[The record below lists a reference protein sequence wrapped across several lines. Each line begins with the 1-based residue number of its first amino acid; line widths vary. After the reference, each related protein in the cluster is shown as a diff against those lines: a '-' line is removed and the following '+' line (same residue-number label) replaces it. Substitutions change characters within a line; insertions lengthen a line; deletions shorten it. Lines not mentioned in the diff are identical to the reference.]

1 MRSLNMEKKDY
12 GDGQRLSFQ
21 ENELKNAPITPN
33 PIEYEDID
41 KAFYDFFKD
50 NVKLVDENG
59 KSFGTYT
66 FFSSQRFSEFSQTWG
81 HDDADGNLLMNFFTI
96 TRENNPN
103 WGNLQGGSYN
113 IPGDNRFTVSM
124 REILDDTGVECYE
137 ITSMSQPI
145 QVDVN
150 YRYSLVTGK
159 FKYLN
164 DFNQRVN
171 KLFESKQCYLCV
183 NGHYMPM
190 TLENVSDVSD
200 YSIDG
205 RKFYS
210 QSMDIVL
217 MAYIIPKDDI
227 KINIVP
233 KRKKV
238 ATNLKKYDRT
248 IVTMDYDDD
257 SEKDFTLNIKFNK
270 NVSKVNFSLD
280 EKMELLFID
289 KQNADK
295 INMKINDDGVD
306 VYSRLEINPGDNLFI
321 KFVKPVNI
329 KSSEILFKGHLI

>member
-1 MRSLNMEKKDY
+1 
-12 GDGQRLSFQ
+12 
-21 ENELKNAPITPN
+21 
-33 PIEYEDID
+33 
-41 KAFYDFFKD
+41 
-50 NVKLVDENG
+50 
-59 KSFGTYT
+59 
-66 FFSSQRFSEFSQTWG
+66 
-81 HDDADGNLLMNFFTI
+81 
-96 TRENNPN
+96 
-103 WGNLQGGSYN
+103 
-113 IPGDNRFTVSM
+113 
-124 REILDDTGVECYE
+124 
-137 ITSMSQPI
+137 
-145 QVDVN
+145 
-150 YRYSLVTGK
+150 
-159 FKYLN
+159 
-164 DFNQRVN
+164 
-171 KLFESKQCYLCV
+171 
-183 NGHYMPM
+183 M

-289 KQNADK
+289 KQNANK
-295 INMKINDDGVD
+295 INMKINDDDVD